1 MTIWPT
7 SSMVPVR
14 LWAAIPSARVMLA
27 GRAAAA
33 APLHRACRKAR
44 RSVVMGIKTSFEVRR
59 EFRMLCVLKHSLN
72 LCGRGPALGQ
82 WRQRIARKERHFAGL
97 VAGAGRAPYD
107 FADEKQ
113 LVDRV
118 EMAGRPIASL
128 VIVDGRQLERLGHE
142 TRLFGNFPHDA
153 FGGRL
158 IDVRPA
164 ARQRPLAIA
173 DFTHQKH
180 AAADE

>member
-27 GRAAAA
+27 GRAAPA

-44 RSVVMGIKTSFEVRR
+44 RSVVMGIKTSCCMALVEVRR
-59 EFRMLCVLKHSLN
+59 EFRMLCVLKHSLY
-72 LCGRGPALGQ
+72 LCGRGAALGQ
-82 WRQRIARKERHFAGL
+82 RRQRIAREERHFAGL
-97 VAGAGRAPYD
+97 VAGAGRAPDD
-107 FADEKQ
+107 FADEKH

-118 EMAGRPIASL
+118 EMAGRPFASL

-142 TRLFGNFPHDA
+142 PRLFGNFPHD
-153 FGGRL
+153 
-158 IDVRPA
+158 
-164 ARQRPLAIA
+164 
-173 DFTHQKH
+173 
-180 AAADE
+180 